1 MCTFLFFTV
10 ASIIRELRRISSPCF
25 VRLRLAILLSL
36 LSVAGRKSLRGKS
49 PFHPFA
55 SYELEQLLLF
65 SLVALG
71 DEAYGV
77 SVRELIESETG
88 RAPSP
93 GAIYTGYERLER
105 RGLVESY
112 MGEPTRVRG
121 GRPKRY
127 YVLTAKGARALKDS
141 YQRVVRLANRS
152 RLQRL
157 EQIARGVAE

>member
-1 MCTFLFFTV
+1 M
-10 ASIIRELRRISSPCF
+10 SSD
-25 VRLRLAILLSL
+25 
-36 LSVAGRKSLRGKS
+36 RGLG
-49 PFHPFA
+49 
-55 SYELEQLLLF
+55 ELEQLLLF

-77 SVRELIESETG
+77 SVRQLIESETG

-127 YVLTAKGARALKDS
+127 YALTAKGARALRDS
-141 YQRVVRLANRS
+141 YQRVVGLANRS

-157 EQIARGVAE
+157 EQIARGVAK